1 MKKKLLY
8 LMLIVLGTLTLIGCG
23 KEAGEKLA
31 EQNKNS
37 IIQFNPEL
45 ITNNTLEV
53 IEGYIY
59 STSIA
64 DYVTMEGQMD
74 VKITAIECPDGK
86 VWNGEN
92 EFSHLEMFETYDA
105 AEEPYIIKFKELYTG
120 DTNTLQVYCYTKE
133 QAVEKGMIANV
144 VPFTFKDF
152 IVDGQMN
159 IVEGNDYSYAFED
172 YLITETLDTIK
183 LTSVYNYFSDEEI
196 SDWLLEDDSDRMWI
210 FAGTPPEGTSPYT
223 WTKLTI
229 TDTSCNYSQ
238 DLYINVY
245 AKDADT
251 TGVLLAPPLE

>member
-1 MKKKLLY
+1 MKRKLLY
-8 LMLIVLGTLTLIGCG
+8 LILIVLSTITLFGCG
-23 KEAGEKLA
+23 KEDGEKLV
-31 EQNKNS
+31 ERNKNS

-53 IEGYIY
+53 VEDYIY

-86 VWNGEN
+86 VWNGES

-133 QAVEKGMIANV
+133 QAVEKGMITSV

-152 IVDGQMN
+152 IVDGKMN
-159 IVEGNDYSYAFED
+159 VVEDGKYSLDFED
-172 YLITETLDTIK
+172 YLITETMSTIEI
-183 LTSVYNYFSDEEI
+183 TSIYNYYSNES
-196 SDWLLEDDSDRMWI
+196 SDWVLDKFSHKMLIPAYR
-210 FAGTPPEGTSPYT
+210 PPEGQIPFT
-223 WTKLTI
+223 WVRLTF
-229 TDTSCNYSQ
+229 TDTSCDYSQ

-245 AKDADT
+245 PKDADT
-251 TGVLLAPPLE
+251 TGVLLAPTLE